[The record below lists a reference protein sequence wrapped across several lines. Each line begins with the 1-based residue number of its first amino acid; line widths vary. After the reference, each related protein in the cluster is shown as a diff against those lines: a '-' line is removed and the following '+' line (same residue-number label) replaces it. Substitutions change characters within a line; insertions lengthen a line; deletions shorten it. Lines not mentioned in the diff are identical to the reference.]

1 MGPGVDIKRT
11 NMDSR
16 SMYTPTLSVTPLPP
30 HGGGTH
36 KTKQPPEKAT
46 GPGGTGDAAD
56 AKPKG
61 PRATTHA
68 QGGAQARPRTP
79 QASTTHSR
87 PLIVRTHSAGV
98 VASATAPLIVSTLHS
113 APVAPSDAAPLLFSA
128 TAAAVVVAVTAEAGL
143 GDGGGVA

>member
-46 GPGGTGDAAD
+46 GPRPGGTGDAD
-56 AKPKG
+56 AKG

-113 APVAPSDAAPLLFSA
+113 AG
-128 TAAAVVVAVTAEAGL
+128 VVPKCNELAGPRGPIGRGPPTVQRDSCGGRCG
-143 GDGGGVA
+143 GDS

>member
-98 VASATAPLIVSTLHS
+98 VPKCKTNSR

-128 TAAAVVVAVTAEAGL
+128 TAAAVVVAATAAAGL